1 MEEAQLE
8 TAWPAN
14 PLPPRLVGKVGD
26 FDRSKRV
33 YRESQGLG
41 GEGCR

>member
-1 MEEAQLE
+1 MEEAQPE

-26 FDRSKRV
+26 FDKSKCV
-33 YRESQGLG
+33 YCECQGLG
-41 GEGCR
+41 EGL